1 MDLEEVKKSKESKKV
16 EHPTVFYVVL
26 ILLAASIGLIIF
38 GLSINPKKVAVSV
51 SEKETVSIESQKTND
66 QDIGKYFES
75 SAFGDT
81 SLDQDQFLKDD
92 PFREKCAATA
102 GDGKPSVSSN
112 TVCLR

>member
-1 MDLEEVKKSKESKKV
+1 MDLEEVAKFKESNKI
-16 EHPTVFYVVL
+16 ELPLVFYIVL

-38 GLSINPKKVAVSV
+38 GLVIQKKELETV
-51 SEKETVSIESQKTND
+51 SEKAEASVGTKEASD
-66 QDIGKYFES
+66 QDIGKYFEDIS
-75 SAFGDT
+75 FEDS

-102 GDGKPSVSSN
+102 GDGLPSVSSN